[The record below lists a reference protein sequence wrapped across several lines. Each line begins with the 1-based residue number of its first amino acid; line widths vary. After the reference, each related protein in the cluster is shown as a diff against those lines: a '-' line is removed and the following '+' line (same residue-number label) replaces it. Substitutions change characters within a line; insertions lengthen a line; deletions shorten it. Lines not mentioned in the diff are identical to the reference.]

1 MPTSQQNTTQVTFYY
16 DNGESEAFNLPV
28 PPAEFKKQVNLLL
41 ERPWLTFHLFD
52 QTVFVCM
59 ARVVKVEVKP
69 PLSEIVGVGVFPNAD
84 RVTNMQ
90 RGATGRFV

>member
-1 MPTSQQNTTQVTFYY
+1 MPSQQDTTQVTFYY

-59 ARVVKVEVKP
+59 ARVVKVEASP
-69 PLSEIVGVGVFPNAD
+69 PLSEIVGVGVFPKAD
-84 RVTNMQ
+84 RVTAMQ